1 MLPPPTI
8 TPRNTPPR
16 LPLPGGDP
24 AGTVVAG
31 CEWRD
36 VLRKVGWPQDVM
48 VLDWETF
55 FDADYHMKGKGN
67 SGLSTIEYI
76 ESPKFEEQG
85 VAVLIVKGDAP
96 YAPRQATFWPGVKE
110 ELTWLQDQFGS
121 NLERCTVVIQNA
133 RFDGTILVRKHNIVP
148 PFVVDTLALSRHLDA
163 RNTHNLHDLCLRWN
177 LPPKGDTM
185 NFKGVHWETATPEV
199 RAAFA
204 AYSCNDAEREFDLF
218 SILLPKLTRP
228 EIELPLQRHTLRLF
242 WEPELVFDF
251 AEADRLTG
259 LMEAQAAKD
268 TEAVGHTLK
277 EISGNMTFTRLLSA
291 ALAETGEV
299 LAMKQG
305 KKKMIAALAKD
316 DEAVE
321 QYKRHR
327 NPKVRDLIKAR
338 QSVKSWPLH
347 IGRVQAMRAQA
358 KAAGGRLPNP
368 LNYYGASTGRWS
380 GGEGINTCNLPTRGK
395 GLQTEIKHC
404 LTAPGGYVLV
414 MSDAA
419 QIEARGVA
427 WFADQTDLLAGFARG
442 EDVYS
447 HFASEVLAAPVRKAR
462 KDDPPSVAKVL
473 TGRRAL
479 GKVGILGMGYGMGA
493 TRALEY
499 MGDASNYPEL
509 APKVE
514 SGEIDILF
522 CKRLVDTYRN
532 KYQAIPAF
540 WRDLENA
547 FTYVTRYGQPRTLR
561 GLTMS
566 REGTTTV
573 LTLPSGRSLFYPH
586 AHVDGEGKLKWQAG
600 REWPYLWGGS
610 LTENVVQAA
619 SRDVLAEAILRVEG
633 DGFRVGHHVYDSIV
647 AVVPKDRVEE
657 AKASVERALT
667 TVPEWATGWPL
678 GVETTIGT
686 RYE

>member
-1 MLPPPTI
+1 M
-8 TPRNTPPR
+8 
-16 LPLPGGDP
+16 
-24 AGTVVAG
+24 AVVAG

-36 VLRKVGWPQDVM
+36 VLRKVGWPTDVI
-48 VLDWETF
+48 VVDFETY
-55 FDADYHMKGKGN
+55 FDATYHMKGKGN
-67 SGLSTIEYI
+67 SGLSTIEYLCD
-76 ESPKFEEQG
+76 KRFEEQG
-85 VAVLIVKGDAP
+85 VAVLIVKGEMP

-110 ELTWLQDQFGS
+110 ELNWLKSQYGE
-121 NLERCTVVIQNA
+121 NLERATIVIQNA
-133 RFDGTILVRKHNIVP
+133 RFDGTILVRKHGIVP
-148 PFVVDTLALSRHLDA
+148 AFVVDTVSLSRHQDA

-185 NFKGVHWETATPEV
+185 NFKGVHWETASAEV
-199 RAAFA
+199 RSAFA
-204 AYSCNDAEREFDLF
+204 AYATNDAEREFDLF

-228 EIELPLQRHTLRLF
+228 EVELPLQRHTLRLF
-242 WEPELVFDF
+242 WEPELEFDF

-277 EISGNMTFTRLLSA
+277 EISGNTTFTRLLSA

-305 KKKMIAALAKD
+305 KRGLIAALAKGD
-316 DEAVE
+316 DAVE

-327 NPKVRDLIKAR
+327 NPKVRNLIKAR

-347 IGRVQAMRAQA
+347 LKRVETMQAQA

-380 GGEGINTCNLPTRGK
+380 GGESINTCNLPTRGG
-395 GLQTEIKHC
+395 GLPCEIKHT
-404 LTAPGGYVLV
+404 LVAPEGFLLV
-414 MSDAA
+414 CSDSA

-427 WFADQTDLLAGFARG
+427 WFAGQTDLCEAFAQGR
-442 EDVYS
+442 DVYS
-447 HFASEVLAAPVRKAR
+447 EFVQDNLALPCRKPR
-462 KDDPPSVAKVL
+462 KDDPKPVRDLYSV
-473 TGRRAL
+473 RRAT
-479 GKVGILGMGYGMGA
+479 GKVPILGAGYGMGA
-493 TRALEY
+493 ARCFEY
-499 MGDASNYPEL
+499 METYPEL
-509 APKVE
+509 RPKVE
-514 SGEIDILF
+514 SGEIDLIF
-522 CKRLVDTYRN
+522 CKRLIDAYRN
-532 KYQAIPAF
+532 KYRMIPAF
-540 WRDLENA
+540 WRDLEQA
-547 FTYVTRYGQPRTLR
+547 FAYTTKYGMPRTLR
-561 GLTMS
+561 GLAMS
-566 REGTTTV
+566 RDDTTTV
-573 LTLPSGRSLFYPH
+573 LRLPSGRCLFYPH
-586 AHVDGEGKLKWQAG
+586 AHIGSENRLQWKAG
-600 REWPYLWGGS
+600 PVWADLWGGS

-619 SRDVLAEAILRVEG
+619 SRDILAEAILRVEG

-678 GVETTIGT
+678 GCETTIGE